1 MSFRDGIIF
10 KISSPHT
17 EKIYIGCSSLP
28 LNRAVSGLRASAKFR
43 KLSCNILF
51 QAGDIQSEVLEK
63 FQDTTFVRPALF
75 VLTHFSR
82 YCVCIVPSFFRISGT
97 VMSWNFSNT
106 SLWISP
112 AWKRMLHESF
122 RNFALAR
129 SPETA
134 RFSGRL
140 EHPMYI
146 LSVLGDDIL
155 KIMPSRK
162 LIISF
167 KLWREKNIFVKF
179 VFLCVLLKVEKF
191 ATEDRHRNV
200 LSFQSYHTADWKP
213 NQSIFKPSYQN
224 HTKITQS

>member
-1 MSFRDGIIF
+1 MLYLSIVEGLGGKPLIRIFFRACF
-10 KISSPHT
+10 LLNVSLFSL
-17 EKIYIGCSSLP
+17 YI
-28 LNRAVSGLRASAKFR
+28 
-43 KLSCNILF
+43 LSCLF
-51 QAGDIQSEVLEK
+51 VSLYLSA
-63 FQDTTFVRPALF
+63 FVRPALF

-82 YCVCIVPSFFRISGT
+82 YCVCIAPSFFRISRT

-179 VFLCVLLKVEKF
+179 VILCVLLKVEKF
-191 ATEDRHRNV
+191 ATKDRHPNIP
-200 LSFQSYHTADWKP
+200 SFKSYHIVVWKP

>member
-1 MSFRDGIIF
+1 MLYLSIVEGLGGKPLIRIFFRACF
-10 KISSPHT
+10 LLNVSLFSL
-17 EKIYIGCSSLP
+17 YI
-28 LNRAVSGLRASAKFR
+28 
-43 KLSCNILF
+43 LSCLF
-51 QAGDIQSEVLEK
+51 VSLYLSA
-63 FQDTTFVRPALF
+63 FVRPALF

-112 AWKRMLHESF
+112 AWKSMLHESL

-146 LSVLGDDIL
+146 LSVLGLSLIH
-155 KIMPSRK
+155 IWRCRRYAVCRSRW
-162 LIISF
+162 SP
-167 KLWREKNIFVKF
+167 
-179 VFLCVLLKVEKF
+179 
-191 ATEDRHRNV
+191 
-200 LSFQSYHTADWKP
+200 YH
-213 NQSIFKPSYQN
+213 
-224 HTKITQS
+224 